1 MTSARKRAG
10 LALAVAATL
19 AAVTPAAALAQYDG
33 RYYDQDQARRDY
45 DAQYGRGAYDRYY
58 SDHDRARRNYDSE
71 HDRARRDYDAR
82 YGEGAYDR
90 YYGAQAAQTYR
101 EDPYRADRRACRE
114 HRNGNAVAGG
124 LLGGIAGAVIG
135 SNVARGGGRT
145 GGAIIGGVGG
155 AALGSSIAKNSTHCD
170 Q

>member
-1 MTSARKRAG
+1 MTTASKRAG
-10 LALAVAATL
+10 LVLAVAATL
-19 AAVTPAAALAQYDG
+19 AAVTPAVALAQYDG

-45 DAQYGRGAYDRYY
+45 DAQYGPGSYDRYY
-58 SDHDRARRNYDSE
+58 SDHDRARRDYDS
-71 HDRARRDYDAR
+71 R

-90 YYGAQAAQTYR
+90 YYGAQADRTYR
-101 EDPYRADRRACRE
+101 EERRECHQE
-114 HRNGNAVAGG
+114 KNGNAVAGG